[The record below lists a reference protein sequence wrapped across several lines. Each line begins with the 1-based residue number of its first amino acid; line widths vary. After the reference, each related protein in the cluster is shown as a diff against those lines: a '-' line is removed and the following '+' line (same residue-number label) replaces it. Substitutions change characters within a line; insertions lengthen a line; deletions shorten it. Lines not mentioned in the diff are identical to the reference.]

1 MSDERPPNE
10 VLPADP
16 EAMRDY
22 ARALKADA
30 RELHDVASG
39 VRSALRSMDFEGPAA
54 ERLEHRARKTIR
66 QLRALADRLE
76 EIARLVLASADD
88 VERERR
94 RRGEEAGVV
103 GLIVSEERMWV
114 GP

>member
-1 MSDERPPNE
+1 LSDDRLPND

-16 EAMRDY
+16 DAMRDY

-54 ERLEHRARKTIR
+54 ERFEHRSRKAIR
-66 QLRALADRLE
+66 QLRTLAERLE
-76 EIARLVLASADD
+76 EIARLVVAAADD

-94 RRGEEAGVV
+94 RRGEEAGFV
-103 GLIVSEERMWV
+103 GVIVSEELWV